1 MLNVTMT
8 NLVEQSSEHLWYQR
22 CLFLRNI
29 FVDIPDSCLCRS
41 VETVVRIVQHSYNDD
56 NDPLCKMYIN
66 NEIARTVM
74 N

>member
-1 MLNVTMT
+1 MLNVT

-29 FVDIPDSCLCRS
+29 FVDIPDSSLCRS

-56 NDPLCKMYIN
+56 NDPLYKMYIN